1 MGAPSPRCTAE
12 FKQEAVELY
21 KKSGTAYAE
30 VARGPGCDAG
40 ACPTESRR
48 PTQPI
53 AGGRRPV
60 PDGRGPAQV
69 QRRRPQ
75 HGAVRRHRLRED
87 PAGPAVPDAGDGHMV
102 EADSGLGHGPGHH
115 RRARRRGPEDGPGQ
129 EKQPERMRAS
139 LGSRSPVRVAAAVQ
153 DHSRARRAPVHGL
166 DILAVGQRGHG
177 AVHGHREVGVRDAR
191 ACATREEAALDIF
204 EYIEAVC
211 SRARIHSAPGYMSP
225 AEFEEANWPDDE
237 GRPKAA

>member
-1 MGAPSPRCTAE
+1 MPWLPTHRACGPSPRRHARVR
-12 FKQEAVELY
+12 QAPLGREAR
-21 KKSGTAYAE
+21 SQ
-30 VARGPGCDAG
+30 AG
-40 ACPTESRR
+40 A
-48 PTQPI
+48 
-53 AGGRRPV
+53 GRRP
-60 PDGRGPAQV
+60 GRAQV
-69 QRRRPQ
+69 QRR

-87 PAGPAVPDAGDGHMV
+87 PAGPAAPGAGDGHIV
-102 EADSGLGHGPGHH
+102 EEDRRLGHGPGHH
-115 RRARRRGPEDGPGQ
+115 RRAGRRGAEDGPGQ

-139 LGSRSPVRVAAAVQ
+139 FGSRSPVRVAAAVQ

-177 AVHGHREVGVRDAR
+177 AAHGHREVGVHDAR

-204 EYIEAVC
+204 GYIEAVY

-225 AEFEEANWPDDE
+225 TESEKANWPDGE